1 MSGPEEPGVCLA
13 PPGVSV
19 EVPALLFLSLQFSF
33 SVALEPLRS
42 GWSPL
47 LKMPVFPERESVSEK
62 QRKHQAEV
70 PWVWTSA
77 FSLYQFM
84 SSKKQTPKGGSKCN
98 LIVGETPVD
107 NKREGVEGNGRNFR
121 FCDPGNKER
130 RKGDWGRKSLALQ
143 HNSKIGSARP
153 KRSL

>member
-1 MSGPEEPGVCLA
+1 MSDPEEPGVCLA

-19 EVPALLFLSLQFSF
+19 EVPALFFLCLQFSF

-42 GWSPL
+42 GWSPP

-62 QRKHQAEV
+62 QRKHQVEV

-77 FSLYQFM
+77 FSLCLFM
-84 SSKKQTPKGGSKCN
+84 SSEKQTPKGGSKRN
-98 LIVGETPVD
+98 LMIGETPVE
-107 NKREGVEGNGRNFR
+107 NKREGAEGDGRNFR
-121 FCDPGNKER
+121 FCDPGSKER

-153 KRSL
+153 KRSP